1 MVVADMR
8 EKNCA
13 GACDNDIGD
22 QQQVALKFLFVSLFA
37 ASFLSEED
45 YDWCKKNY
53 DKSDDLLSCNSSAKN
68 EDICKE
74 TKDGGKLEVDG
85 GRSGFFVAQCEI
97 VRDRCERMNSTRNHG
112 QNGDFDW
119 KRFYAEDKRN
129 KNSYG

>member
-1 MVVADMR
+1 M
-8 EKNCA
+8 
-13 GACDNDIGD
+13 
-22 QQQVALKFLFVSLFA
+22 KFLFVSLFA

-85 GRSGFFVAQCEI
+85 GCSGFFVAQCEI
-97 VRDRCERMNSTRNHG
+97 VRDRCDRMNGARNHG
-112 QNGDFDW
+112 KNGDFDW
-119 KRFYAEDKRN
+119 KRFYAEDECDEDG
-129 KNSYG
+129 YG